1 MSSSA
6 IYLVYTALSVQS
18 FVSSSAIYLV
28 YTALTVQSLA
38 IDNVSVIVQE
48 DMDDVF
54 NIHAPNRNLTAD
66 ERSKEINIFFRDRYM
81 INTIFNAVFMVFGI
95 IGNALVIYIYRT
107 KLRKKRR
114 GDRYYIIVLA
124 IVDLLHCLFSS
135 NLVFAKNSNPV
146 LFPFDAPCKIL
157 LYATN
162 VFFCMSLLLL
172 VIICVHRY
180 RKICKPFLPE
190 LTFRNKNIGIFIA
203 CLVSVMFNLPKLI
216 YFKRKR
222 VMIETLDGYVCGSDM
237 TMNGAIVF
245 VVWMSNFWIAFSCAA
260 VIVMS
265 VLYIL
270 IGKVVYKQ
278 MRQFETKR
286 KESERIR
293 QQFEKSSPSTSEDGS
308 TMLSMK
314 VTEHHLNALY
324 KVSNKSCTIESK
336 KSNRT
341 QRKRRSPSMVSSLSS
356 QVRTHRMTVMF
367 IIITIITI
375 FSYIP
380 TYIFI
385 QFDSKDPTR
394 WFRVSNTE
402 LQLFLFLRSLHAVGY
417 IANPVIYAFYD
428 TAFKTELAK
437 IICRGVLIEVSDHST
452 TEH

>member
-1 MSSSA
+1 
-6 IYLVYTALSVQS
+6 
-18 FVSSSAIYLV
+18 
-28 YTALTVQSLA
+28 
-38 IDNVSVIVQE
+38 
-48 DMDDVF
+48 MDDIF
-54 NIHAPNRNLTAD
+54 DIHASNRTFIAD
-66 ERSKEINIFFRDRYM
+66 ERAKEVNIFYRDRYM

-107 KLRKKRR
+107 RLRKKRR

-146 LFPFDAPCKIL
+146 LFPYDALCKIL

-162 VFFCMSLLLL
+162 VFFCFSLLLL

-190 LTFRNKNIGIFIA
+190 LTFRKKNIGMLIA

-222 VMIETLDGYVCGSDM
+222 VMIKSLEGYICGSDM
-237 TMNGAIVF
+237 SMDGAIVF
-245 VVWMSNFWIAFSCAA
+245 VVWMSKFWIAFSCAA
-260 VIVMS
+260 VIAMS
-265 VLYIL
+265 VLYVL

-293 QQFEKSSPSTSEDGS
+293 QQFERSSPCTSEDGS
-308 TMLSMK
+308 TMVSMNEQH
-314 VTEHHLNALY
+314 TNALY

-336 KSNRT
+336 KSNRKE
-341 QRKRRSPSMVSSLSS
+341 RKRRSPSMISSLSS
-356 QVRTHRMTVMF
+356 QVRSHKMTVMF

-375 FSYIP
+375 FSYVP

-437 IICRGVLIEVSDHST
+437 IICRGVLFEVSDHSN
-452 TEH
+452 TETRY